1 MTATQTGGSEYDA
14 RIRRAEHLASQ
25 HPFAAE
31 VLRFYSRIAEF
42 QKNLYAEFKKD
53 FGAQLSG
60 RMPRSLRIDLPSVAP
75 ERLLS
80 HFTSLLHVIEKAGP
94 SALLAAA
101 SKISGLDLVDKLS

>member
-1 MTATQTGGSEYDA
+1 MTATQAGGSEYDA

-53 FGAQLSG
+53 FGAQLAG
-60 RMPRSLRIDLPSVAP
+60 RMPGSLRIDLPSVSP
-75 ERLLS
+75 VRLLS
-80 HFTSLLHVIEKAGP
+80 PFTSLLRVIEQAGP
-94 SALLAAA
+94 PPPPPAAPD
-101 SKISGLDLVDKLS
+101 ISVLDPIP